1 MNKFF
6 FVFLALFSALDAQV
20 SSLDIENIKNEQLD
34 LIRSEMKDL
43 QETSIDDVIVPDF
56 KKVTIEPS
64 PSKKVSSEFFGYD
77 YFTNDVSFVDNM
89 PPPADFRLGPGD
101 EIVISM
107 WGDITSRETYTL
119 NSEGNIFYDKIGF
132 INLSGMTIFQAEEAI
147 VLKLSKI
154 YSTLSNSSPSTQLDV
169 ELGKVLSMNI
179 YFSGEVLN
187 PGLHLIHPFSDIFV
201 ALISAGGVANSGSL
215 RNIEIIRNSNVVET
229 VDLYSFFTDGKS
241 NFSKLKLIDG
251 DVIHVPV
258 VEKRVEIKGSILKP
272 SKYELLPNEFFE
284 DLINFSGGLTPNA
297 SSLIVLDRT
306 IPFNQRLSDDNAT
319 TSMNIDYKNSSLI
332 SLENGDII
340 DIKPIGF
347 SPSKVR
353 VFGKVKNP
361 GEYSAMNSS
370 LKDILDFAGG
380 FNDPL
385 FRKSINDE
393 IIVLRLDENQFYAQE
408 YKVKYKDS
416 AAFIMN
422 PGDKIFV
429 YENINYNRS
438 YTYSV
443 EGEVNR
449 PGRYPFQKGVTIKDA
464 IAKAG
469 GLTEISNFDNIII
482 LQEFS
487 EVDEDGNII
496 ITSNSVAN
504 ASLDFEIA
512 DNTLIKALPV
522 ENVINVSGNVYNPGL
537 ISYSPGMTMYDAIEM
552 AGGYKPYSLKNRA
565 YVIRANGER
574 EKVNIFRGRAKRL
587 FAGDS
592 IFIPANPNPSDFD
605 ITTFIA
611 DLSSTLANIAAIFVI
626 VNNNN

>member
-1 MNKFF
+1 MKKFF

-43 QETSIDDVIVPDF
+43 QVTGIDDVTVPDF
-56 KKVTIEPS
+56 KEVTIVPG

-77 YFTNDVSFVDNM
+77 YFTNDVSFIDNM

-132 INLSGMTIFQAEEAI
+132 INLSGMTIFEAEEAI
-147 VLKLSKI
+147 VSKLSKI

-241 NFSKLKLIDG
+241 NFSKLKLVDG

-258 VEKRVEIKGSILKP
+258 VKKRVEIKGSILKP

-284 DLINFSGGLTPNA
+284 DLISFSGGLTPNA

-306 IPFNQRLSDDNAT
+306 IPLNQRSSDDNAT

-340 DIKPIGF
+340 NIKPIGF
-347 SPSKVR
+347 SQSKVR

-422 PGDKIFV
+422 PDDKIFV
-429 YENINYNRS
+429 YENTNYNKS

-443 EGEVNR
+443 QGEVNR
-449 PGRYPFQKGVTIKDA
+449 PGRYPFQKGITIKDA
-464 IAKAG
+464 IATAG
-469 GLTEISNFDNIII
+469 GLTEMTNFSNIVI

-487 EVDEDGNII
+487 EVDDDGNII
-496 ITSNSVAN
+496 TTSNSVAN

-522 ENVINVSGNVYNPGL
+522 ENVINVSGNIYNPGL

-574 EKVNIFRGRAKRL
+574 EKANIFRGRAKRV

-592 IFIPANPNPSDFD
+592 IFIPVNPNPSDFD

-611 DLSSTLANIAAIFVI
+611 DLSSTLANIAAILII
-626 VNNNN
+626 VDNNN

>member
-1 MNKFF
+1 MKKFF
-6 FVFLALFSALDAQV
+6 FVFLALFSALGAQV
-20 SSLDIENIKNEQLD
+20 SSLDIENIKNQQLD
-34 LIRSEMKDL
+34 LIRDEIKGFQDT
-43 QETSIDDVIVPDF
+43 ETDDVIAPDF
-56 KKVTIEPS
+56 KEVTVVPDILKEVP
-64 PSKKVSSEFFGYD
+64 SEFFGYD
-77 YFTNDVSFVDNM
+77 YFTNDVSFVDNI
-89 PPPADFRLGPGD
+89 PPPSDFRLGPGD
-101 EIVISM
+101 EIIISM

-132 INLSGMTIFQAEEAI
+132 INLSGMTIFQAEETI
-147 VLKLSKI
+147 VSKLSKI

-215 RNIEIIRNSNVVET
+215 RNIEIIRNNNVIET

-258 VEKRVEIKGSILKP
+258 VKKRIEIKGNILKP
-272 SKYELLPNEFFE
+272 SKYELLPNEFLE

-306 IPFNQRLSDDNAT
+306 IPINERSSDDNAT
-319 TSMNIDYKNSSLI
+319 TSMNIDYKNSSSIL
-332 SLENGDII
+332 LENGDII
-340 DIKPIGF
+340 DIKTIGE
-347 SPSKVR
+347 SQSKVR

-385 FRKSINDE
+385 FRKSIDDE
-393 IIVLRLDENQFYAQE
+393 IIILRLDENQFYAQE
-408 YKVKYKDS
+408 FNVQYKDS
-416 AAFIMN
+416 AAFIMI

-429 YENINYNRS
+429 YENINYNKS
-438 YTYSV
+438 YTFNV

-449 PGRYPFQKGVTIKDA
+449 PGRYPFKKGITVKDA
-464 IAKAG
+464 IAAAG
-469 GLTEISNFDNIII
+469 GLTEVGDLKNIVI

-487 EVDEDGNII
+487 GLDDDGNII
-496 ITSNSVAN
+496 STSTSVAN

-512 DNTLIKALPV
+512 DNTIIKALPV
-522 ENVINVSGNVYNPGL
+522 ENVINVLGNVYNPGL
-537 ISYSPGMTMYDAIEM
+537 ISYERGMTMYDAIEM
-552 AGGYKPYSLKNRA
+552 AGGYMPYSLKNRA
-565 YVIRANGER
+565 YVVRANGER
-574 EKVNIFRGRAKRL
+574 EKGNIFRVRAKRV
-587 FAGDS
+587 FPGDS
-592 IFIPANPNPSDFD
+592 IFVPVNPSPSDFD
-605 ITTFIA
+605 ITSFIA
-611 DLSSTLANIAAIFVI
+611 DLSSTLANIAAILI
-626 VNNNN
+626 IADNNN

>member
-1 MNKFF
+1 MKKFF

-43 QETSIDDVIVPDF
+43 QVTGIDDVTVPDF
-56 KKVTIEPS
+56 KEVTIVPG

-77 YFTNDVSFVDNM
+77 YFTNDVSFIDNM

-147 VLKLSKI
+147 VSKLSRI

-201 ALISAGGVANSGSL
+201 ALISAGVANSGSL

-241 NFSKLKLIDG
+241 NFSKLKLVDG

-306 IPFNQRLSDDNAT
+306 IPLNQRSSDDNAT

-340 DIKPIGF
+340 NIKPIGF
-347 SPSKVR
+347 SQSKVR

-385 FRKSINDE
+385 FRKSINNE
-393 IIVLRLDENQFYAQE
+393 IIILRLDENQFYAQE

-429 YENINYNRS
+429 YENTNYNRS
-438 YTYSV
+438 YTYRV

-449 PGRYPFQKGVTIKDA
+449 PGRYPFQKGITIKDA
-464 IAKAG
+464 IATAG
-469 GLTEISNFDNIII
+469 GLTEMTNFSNIVI

-487 EVDEDGNII
+487 EVDDDGNII
-496 ITSNSVAN
+496 TTSNSVAN

-522 ENVINVSGNVYNPGL
+522 ENVINVSGNIYNPGL

-574 EKVNIFRGRAKRL
+574 EKSQYF
-587 FAGDS
+587 
-592 IFIPANPNPSDFD
+592 
-605 ITTFIA
+605 
-611 DLSSTLANIAAIFVI
+611 
-626 VNNNN
+626 

>member
-592 IFIPANPNPSDFD
+592 IFVPVNPNPSDFD

>member
-1 MNKFF
+1 
-6 FVFLALFSALDAQV
+6 
-20 SSLDIENIKNEQLD
+20 
-34 LIRSEMKDL
+34 MKDL
-43 QETSIDDVIVPDF
+43 QVTGIDDVTVPDF
-56 KKVTIEPS
+56 KEVTIVPG

-77 YFTNDVSFVDNM
+77 YFTNDVSFIDNM

-147 VLKLSKI
+147 VSKLSRI

-241 NFSKLKLIDG
+241 NFSKLKLVDG

-306 IPFNQRLSDDNAT
+306 IPLNQRSSDDNAT

-340 DIKPIGF
+340 NIKPIGF
-347 SPSKVR
+347 SQSKVR

-385 FRKSINDE
+385 FRKSINNE
-393 IIVLRLDENQFYAQE
+393 IIILRLDENQFYAQE

-429 YENINYNRS
+429 YENTNYNRS
-438 YTYSV
+438 YTYRV

-449 PGRYPFQKGVTIKDA
+449 PGRYPFQKGITIKDA
-464 IAKAG
+464 IATAG
-469 GLTEISNFDNIII
+469 GLTEMTNFSNIVI

-487 EVDEDGNII
+487 EVDDDGNII
-496 ITSNSVAN
+496 TTSNSVAN

-522 ENVINVSGNVYNPGL
+522 ENVINVSGNIYNPGL

-574 EKVNIFRGRAKRL
+574 EKANIFRGRAKRV

-592 IFIPANPNPSDFD
+592 IFIPVNPNPSDFD

-611 DLSSTLANIAAIFVI
+611 DLSSTLANIAAILII
-626 VNNNN
+626 VDNNN